1 MRIRR
6 LSIVFAA
13 ALLAAAL
20 ASRTESAQQV
30 VNVIVA
36 TTCSASNWVSAISAT
51 GSATCARP
59 AASDVSGLAA
69 IASSGSASDLSA
81 GTLPAGRFPALTGDV
96 TTVAGA
102 LAATIA
108 TAQPAVHT
116 WALAQTFTVA
126 PVFTDAS
133 GSRTALGLATVAS
146 SASAADLSTGTLPAG
161 RMPALTGDV
170 TTSAGAVATVV
181 GNLPTGVTVA
191 GSLLAT
197 NIAAPSTPASGKTSL
212 YVDSTNKVFS
222 SKNDAGTVS
231 VTVVPKAATTNQFV
245 TAVSAAGVV
254 AQAQPAF
261 TDVSGSVAAAQMPAL
276 TGDITTSAGAVAT
289 TIASN
294 AVTNAKSAQMANSTV
309 KCRTTA
315 GTGNPE
321 DCTAA
326 QTAAIVGTVGGALLS
341 KVVNATFDLSTATGT
356 TNVTGFGF
364 NPTSLSITYAIN
376 GGLAGG
382 TGFLAGSVMGTTAKT
397 TNAGTTTVA
406 SSGLIL
412 YWTNDAGTTSQQCT
426 ASFIT
431 DGYALACTKTGS
443 PTGSLLIVGLGAR

>member
-1 MRIRR
+1 
-6 LSIVFAA
+6 
-13 ALLAAAL
+13 
-20 ASRTESAQQV
+20 
-30 VNVIVA
+30 
-36 TTCSASNWVSAISAT
+36 
-51 GSATCARP
+51 
-59 AASDVSGLAA
+59 
-69 IASSGSASDLSA
+69 
-81 GTLPAGRFPALTGDV
+81 
-96 TTVAGA
+96 
-102 LAATIA
+102 
-108 TAQPAVHT
+108 
-116 WALAQTFTVA
+116 
-126 PVFTDAS
+126 
-133 GSRTALGLATVAS
+133 
-146 SASAADLSTGTLPAG
+146 
-161 RMPALTGDV
+161 
-170 TTSAGAVATVV
+170 
-181 GNLPTGVTVA
+181 
-191 GSLLAT
+191 
-197 NIAAPSTPASGKTSL
+197 
-212 YVDSTNKVFS
+212 
-222 SKNDAGTVS
+222 
-231 VTVVPKAATTNQFV
+231 
-245 TAVSAAGVV
+245 
-254 AQAQPAF
+254 
-261 TDVSGSVAAAQMPAL
+261 VSGSVAAAQMPAL

-382 TGFLAGSVMGTTAKT
+382 TDFLAGSVMGTTAKT